1 MEENGKDRLHFVTCF
16 SAKIYKIMEIMV
28 NRQQMRL
35 QIVTKL

>member
-1 MEENGKDRLHFVTCF
+1 MDALHFVTCF

-28 NRQQMRL
+28 NRQQIRL